1 MGESVG
7 VEAVGLW
14 VGTLVVGS
22 WVGEPDGELV
32 VGAELGGLV
41 VGLVVGE
48 LVVGGVVVGEDDC
61 DGEVVGD
68 TVGAQVSLRQQLV
81 LHELR
86 TPSLLS
92 CTMTPHMYYNLRAD
106 VVSGGWCGVPRDAA
120 PRRPGERHAVLL
132 PARG

>member
-7 VEAVGLW
+7 VEVVGLW

-32 VGAELGGLV
+32 VGAELGALV

-68 TVGAQVSLRQQLV
+68 TVGAQVSRRQQLV
-81 LHELR
+81 LHNLA
-86 TPSLLS
+86 TSSLLS
-92 CTMTPHMYYNLRAD
+92 QRNKRPEQSPSNS
-106 VVSGGWCGVPRDAA
+106 SG
-120 PRRPGERHAVLL
+120 
-132 PARG
+132 

>member
-7 VEAVGLW
+7 VEVVGLW

-32 VGAELGGLV
+32 VGAELGALV

-68 TVGAQVSLRQQLV
+68 TVGAQVSRRQQLV

-86 TPSLLS
+86 TPGLLS
-92 CTMTPHMYYNLRAD
+92 QR
-106 VVSGGWCGVPRDAA
+106 
-120 PRRPGERHAVLL
+120 PRRPAQSPSGIAL
-132 PARG
+132 G